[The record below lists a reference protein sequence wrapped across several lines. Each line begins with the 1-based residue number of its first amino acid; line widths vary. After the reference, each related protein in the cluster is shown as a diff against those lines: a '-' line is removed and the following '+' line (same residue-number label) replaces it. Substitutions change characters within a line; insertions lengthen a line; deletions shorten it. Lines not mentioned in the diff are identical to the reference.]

1 MGAKLIVAI
10 LVFSLASPIA
20 SAHGANDFS
29 IIMRGSSVQPS
40 QAEILQND
48 TLTFYNVAD
57 YNRTIRVDLDGNGV
71 YDQRCDTEAWNS
83 SSIRD
88 ECTFSVDSIT
98 WPAGNYQFHVF
109 SNETLWQELNVTV
122 GHDYHEE
129 LGPPVGYNFNT
140 DNDSQEE
147 ENAEPQYGLWNLG
160 IILFIASGLVWMS
173 RRGADE

>member
-57 YNRTIRVDLDGNGV
+57 YNRTIRVDLDGDGV
-71 YDQRCDTEAWNS
+71 YDQRCDTEAVS
-83 SSIRD
+83 Y
-88 ECTFSVDSIT
+88 THLKLPT
-98 WPAGNYQFHVF
+98 KA
-109 SNETLWQELNVTV
+109 
-122 GHDYHEE
+122 
-129 LGPPVGYNFNT
+129 
-140 DNDSQEE
+140 
-147 ENAEPQYGLWNLG
+147 
-160 IILFIASGLVWMS
+160 
-173 RRGADE
+173 